1 MKKVVSVLLIAA
13 MCLSF
18 AACGKKE
25 EKKKKKDR
33 DRDRDEDETYETVI
47 TDETTEDTPIV
58 IDETEP
64 AKSDKE
70 LPIGGICSSVSEG
83 RFWVTYANED
93 KVYKGLADVDGNILF
108 SEQDS
113 SYDTIC
119 SDMKGGAACLVL
131 NSLTVSD
138 SQDIIIVG
146 ADGTEIKRFTS
157 TEEAKYKIFGA
168 DKGIFLIYEN
178 NSGFGGVSNKIN
190 VVNAK
195 GEITASYDFGQ
206 NRPDSRYVFKAT
218 DGVLWYKDLQ
228 NRKIYVFQPGVPQVV
243 CAEYE
248 PGKNFYFVE
257 GNLIANYIENNE
269 YFTRVTPIKTYSSD
283 ADLAQALKDVQSVQ
297 DIDPKDRFTF
307 AYCDRGYIYF
317 LSNGEFGWSNT
328 KIYDLKNSKWV
339 KFPEYPSGVSMTSA
353 KLDNGYAYYTMLG
366 ADSKDY
372 YVVADT
378 DGKPLFE
385 PKLYDSGFAPVYIDN
400 GNMVCN
406 NGVILTTG
414 EAVTYDKLPAGFQFT
429 YTHIFA
435 QINAYSCGI
444 YKHYYG
450 GVSEGYYIPFET
462 SGNYPMELRSVDGS
476 KVINTVK
483 VK

>member
-1 MKKVVSVLLIAA
+1 MKKVISVLLVAA
-13 MCLSF
+13 MCFSLV
-18 AACGKKE
+18 ACGKKE
-25 EKKKKKDR
+25 EKRKKN
-33 DRDRDEDETYETVI
+33 RDRDEDETYETEVSK
-47 TDETTEDTPIV
+47 ETTEGTTTIV
-58 IDETEP
+58 ETDP
-64 AKSDKE
+64 SKTDKE
-70 LPIGGICSSVSEG
+70 LPISSVCSSVSEG

-108 SEQDS
+108 SEQNS

-228 NRKIYVFQPGVPQVV
+228 NRKIYVFQAGVPQVV

-339 KFPEYPSGVSMTSA
+339 KFPEYPTGVSMTSA

-366 ADSKDY
+366 ADNKDY

-378 DGKPLFE
+378 DGKPLYE
-385 PKLYDSGFAPVYIDN
+385 PKPYDSGFAPVYIDN
-400 GNMVCN
+400 GNMVCYS
-406 NGVILTTG
+406 GVILTTG
-414 EAVTYDKLPAGFQFT
+414 EAVTYDKLPSGFKFNAD
-429 YTHIFA
+429 YIFA
-435 QINAYSCGI
+435 QQNVYTYGI
-444 YKHYYG
+444 YRQYVG
-450 GVSEGYYIPFET
+450 GICEGFYAPFNANGAQ
-462 SGNYPMELRSVDGS
+462 SLLALDGS
-476 KVINTVK
+476 KEIKTVK
-483 VK
+483 VNK

>member
-1 MKKVVSVLLIAA
+1 MKKVISVLLVAA
-13 MCLSF
+13 MCFSLV
-18 AACGKKE
+18 ACGKKE
-25 EKKKKKDR
+25 EKRKKN
-33 DRDRDEDETYETVI
+33 RDRDEDETYETEVSKES
-47 TDETTEDTPIV
+47 TEEPTTIV
-58 IDETEP
+58 ETETS
-64 AKSDKE
+64 KTDKE
-70 LPIGGICSSVSEG
+70 LPISSVCSSVSEG

-108 SEQDS
+108 SEQNS

-228 NRKIYVFQPGVPQVV
+228 NRKIYVFQAGVPQVV

-353 KLDNGYAYYTMLG
+353 KIDNGYAYYTMLG
-366 ADSKDY
+366 ADNKDY

-378 DGKPLFE
+378 DGKPLYE
-385 PKLYDSGFAPVYIDN
+385 PKPYDSGFAPVYIDN
-400 GNMVCN
+400 GNMVCYS
-406 NGVILTTG
+406 GVILTTG
-414 EAVTYDKLPAGFQFT
+414 EAVTYDKLPSGFKFNAG
-429 YTHIFA
+429 YIFA
-435 QINAYSCGI
+435 QQNVYTYGI
-444 YKHYYG
+444 YKQYVG
-450 GVSEGYYIPFET
+450 GICEGFYAPFNANGAQ
-462 SGNYPMELRSVDGS
+462 SLLALDGS
-476 KVINTVK
+476 KEIKTVK
-483 VK
+483 VNK

>member
-1 MKKVVSVLLIAA
+1 MKKVISVLLVAA
-13 MCLSF
+13 MCFSLV
-18 AACGKKE
+18 ACGKKE
-25 EKKKKKDR
+25 EKRKKN
-33 DRDRDEDETYETVI
+33 RDRDEDETYETEVSK
-47 TDETTEDTPIV
+47 ETTEEPTTIV
-58 IDETEP
+58 ETDP
-64 AKSDKE
+64 SKTDKE
-70 LPIGGICSSVSEG
+70 LPISSVCSSVSEG

-108 SEQDS
+108 SEQNS

-228 NRKIYVFQPGVPQVV
+228 NRKIYVFQAGVPQVV

-366 ADSKDY
+366 ADNKDY

-378 DGKPLFE
+378 DGKPLYE
-385 PKLYDSGFAPVYIDN
+385 PKPYDSGFAPVYIDN
-400 GNMVCN
+400 GNMVCYS
-406 NGVILTTG
+406 GVILTTG
-414 EAVTYDKLPAGFQFT
+414 EAVTYDKLPSGFKFNAD
-429 YTHIFA
+429 YIFA
-435 QINAYSCGI
+435 QQNVYTYGI
-444 YKHYYG
+444 YRQYVG
-450 GVSEGYYIPFET
+450 GICEGFYAPFNANGAQ
-462 SGNYPMELRSVDGS
+462 SLLALDGS
-476 KVINTVK
+476 KEIKTVK
-483 VK
+483 VNK

>member
-1 MKKVVSVLLIAA
+1 MKKVISVLLVAA
-13 MCLSF
+13 MCFSLV
-18 AACGKKE
+18 ACGKKE
-25 EKKKKKDR
+25 EKRKKN
-33 DRDRDEDETYETVI
+33 RDRDEDETYEAEVSK
-47 TDETTEDTPIV
+47 ETTEESTTIV
-58 IDETEP
+58 EKETS
-64 AKSDKE
+64 KTDKE
-70 LPIGGICSSVSEG
+70 LPISSVCSSVSEG

-108 SEQDS
+108 SEQNS

-228 NRKIYVFQPGVPQVV
+228 NRKIYVFQAGVPQVV

-366 ADSKDY
+366 ADNKDY

-378 DGKPLFE
+378 DGKPLYE
-385 PKLYDSGFAPVYIDN
+385 PKPYDSGFAPVYIDN
-400 GNMVCN
+400 GNMVCYS
-406 NGVILTTG
+406 GVILTTG
-414 EAVTYDKLPAGFQFT
+414 EAVTYDKLPSGFKFNAD
-429 YTHIFA
+429 YIFA
-435 QINAYSCGI
+435 QQNVYTYGI
-444 YKHYYG
+444 YKQYVG
-450 GVSEGYYIPFET
+450 GICEGFYAPFNANGAQ
-462 SGNYPMELRSVDGS
+462 SLLALDGS
-476 KVINTVK
+476 KEIKTVK
-483 VK
+483 VNK

>member
-1 MKKVVSVLLIAA
+1 MKKVISVLLVAA
-13 MCLSF
+13 MCFSLV
-18 AACGKKE
+18 ACGKKE
-25 EKKKKKDR
+25 EKRKKN
-33 DRDRDEDETYETVI
+33 RDRDEDETYETEVSK
-47 TDETTEDTPIV
+47 ETTEEPTTIV
-58 IDETEP
+58 ETETS
-64 AKSDKE
+64 KTDKE
-70 LPIGGICSSVSEG
+70 LPISSVCSSVSEG

-108 SEQDS
+108 SEQNS

-168 DKGIFLIYEN
+168 DKGIFLIYGN

-228 NRKIYVFQPGVPQVV
+228 NRKIYVFQAGVPQVV

-366 ADSKDY
+366 ADNKDY

-378 DGKPLFE
+378 DGKPLYE
-385 PKLYDSGFAPVYIDN
+385 PKPYDSGFAPVYIDN
-400 GNMVCN
+400 GNMICYS
-406 NGVILTTG
+406 GVILTTG
-414 EAVTYDKLPAGFQFT
+414 EAVTYDKLPSGFKFNAD
-429 YTHIFA
+429 YIFA
-435 QINAYSCGI
+435 QRDVYTYGI
-444 YKHYYG
+444 YRQYVG
-450 GVSEGYYIPFET
+450 GICEGFYAPFNANGAQ
-462 SGNYPMELRSVDGS
+462 SLLALDGS
-476 KVINTVK
+476 KEIKTVK
-483 VK
+483 VNK

>member
-1 MKKVVSVLLIAA
+1 MKKVISVLLVAA
-13 MCLSF
+13 MCFSLV
-18 AACGKKE
+18 ACGKKE
-25 EKKKKKDR
+25 EKRKKN
-33 DRDRDEDETYETVI
+33 RDRDEDETYETEVSK
-47 TDETTEDTPIV
+47 ETTEEPTTIV
-58 IDETEP
+58 ETDP
-64 AKSDKE
+64 SKTDKE
-70 LPIGGICSSVSEG
+70 LPISSVCSSVSEG

-108 SEQDS
+108 SEQNS

-228 NRKIYVFQPGVPQVV
+228 NRKIYVFQAGVPQVV

-353 KLDNGYAYYTMLG
+353 KIDNGYAYYTMLG
-366 ADSKDY
+366 ADNKDY

-378 DGKPLFE
+378 DGKPLYE
-385 PKLYDSGFAPVYIDN
+385 PKPYDSGFAPVYIDN
-400 GNMVCN
+400 GNMVCYS
-406 NGVILTTG
+406 GVILTTG
-414 EAVTYDKLPAGFQFT
+414 EAVTYDKIPSGFKFNAD
-429 YTHIFA
+429 YIFA
-435 QINAYSCGI
+435 QQNVYTYGI
-444 YKHYYG
+444 YKQYVG
-450 GVSEGYYIPFET
+450 GICEGFYAPFNANGAQ
-462 SGNYPMELRSVDGS
+462 SLLALDGS
-476 KVINTVK
+476 KEIKTVK
-483 VK
+483 VNK